1 MRTARTPSLSSAL
14 AIVACIASLAACDRK
29 ADPTAPAAGAAQPPR
44 PDSGAPADDDSHGHG
59 TAPAIPLGEQTVNG
73 FTVRA
78 SRDGGITPG
87 KDAPIDVWVTGGNAR
102 VAAVRF
108 WIGARDGRGSLRA
121 RAQLERD
128 NWHTHVEIPDPLP
141 PDSMLWVEIESEGGE
156 TTIAGFDL
164 KR

>member
-1 MRTARTPSLSSAL
+1 MRTARTSPLL
-14 AIVACIASLAACDRK
+14 AAAAIAAFAAPFAACDRK
-29 ADPTAPAAGAAQPPR
+29 PQPAGPAAGAAQPPR
-44 PDSGAPADDDSHGHG
+44 PDPGAHAGDDSHGHG
-59 TAPAIPLGEQTVNG
+59 TAPATQLGEQTVNG

-108 WIGARDGRGSLRA
+108 WVGARDGRGSLKA
-121 RAQLERD
+121 RAQIERD
-128 NWHTHVEIPDPLP
+128 NWHTHVEVPDPLP
-141 PDSMLWVEIESEGGE
+141 PDSMLWVEIESESGE
-156 TTIAGFDL
+156 KTVAGFDL